1 MNFAFISTNMAKKRW
16 QERLEFYNRAI
27 NQLKAATA
35 KTEYSEL
42 ERAGLI
48 QIFEYTFELGWK
60 LMRDYCTELGYE
72 TNSPRASIQNG
83 VLAGLITEADGYE
96 WIDALKQRNLLSH
109 TYDEQRSLEAEALI
123 KQRYYVIIERL
134 WIRFQD
140 IL

>member
-1 MNFAFISTNMAKKRW
+1 MAERRW
-16 QERLEFYNRAI
+16 QERFEFYNRAV

-35 KTEYSEL
+35 KAEYSEL

-48 QIFEYTFELGWK
+48 QIFEYTFELCWK

-72 TNSPRASIQNG
+72 GNSPRESIQHG
-83 VLAGLITEADGYE
+83 VQAGLMTEADGYE
-96 WIDALKQRNLLSH
+96 WLNALKQRNLLSH

-134 WIRFQD
+134 WTRFQNVP
-140 IL
+140 